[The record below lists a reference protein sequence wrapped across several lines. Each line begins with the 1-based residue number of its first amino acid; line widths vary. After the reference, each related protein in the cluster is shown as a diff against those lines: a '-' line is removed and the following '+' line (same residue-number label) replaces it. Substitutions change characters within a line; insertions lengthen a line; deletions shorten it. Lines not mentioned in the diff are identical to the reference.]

1 MGVSRQERFSDLG
14 IGCGTFGLGL
24 VLGVVWGPRLGSS
37 HGRGWGADGA
47 FPLCSCGTGC
57 FVFAFVPCPFP
68 LQAKVMSFGSH
79 CGDGIRAWRLLEGL
93 GPCEPCVP
101 DVRASGSHANPAGQK
116 SPPGGRWWYR
126 GAWLWEKRPRPL
138 CECPLLGE
146 AGSPTQELGG
156 APREP
161 SRCHQLPSLA
171 CWQHHGCLRRMEGP
185 CARSH
190 PGLPKGQC
198 PAGREAT
205 SEVTSPPV
213 GISREAPRRPTGF
226 PKDSPFAGS
235 GLPHV
240 PLISDR
246 SGCTATDG
254 EARVLGCGPLSSTE
268 EERPSQDPQALSL
281 ATH

>member
-1 MGVSRQERFSDLG
+1 MGLFRCALVGQGVSSLRLSHVFPLYKPKLCRLVPTVGTASEPGACWKVWGRVGPVSRMSVLLVPTQTRWGRSPHRKGGGG
-14 IGCGTFGLGL
+14 IEEPGLG
-24 VLGVVWGPRLGSS
+24 RK
-37 HGRGWGADGA
+37 GRG
-47 FPLCSCGTGC
+47 
-57 FVFAFVPCPFP
+57 
-68 LQAKVMSFGSH
+68 
-79 CGDGIRAWRLLEGL
+79 
-93 GPCEPCVP
+93 PCVCA
-101 DVRASGSHANPAGQK
+101 RSWAR
-116 SPPGGRWWYR
+116 PGARLRNW
-126 GAWLWEKRPRPL
+126 
-138 CECPLLGE
+138 
-146 AGSPTQELGG
+146 GG

-161 SRCHQLPSLA
+161 GRCHQLPPLA

-205 SEVTSPPV
+205 SEDTSRPV
-213 GISREAPRRPTGF
+213 GIPGRPSGRPTGF

-240 PLISDR
+240 PSISDR

-254 EARVLGCGPLSSTE
+254 EARVLACRPPSSTE

-281 ATH
+281 TTH